1 MIDIYYETLG
11 EVKVNFLKAINAAFV
26 PSYWK
31 GLARA
36 VVPTTEHSKAF
47 AGLSFASLVDVGANV
62 GQFSL
67 FAAHLWP
74 TSTIY
79 AFEPIPDQ
87 ARRFAAL
94 HGQRV
99 QLHRYALGDKSETL
113 ALHVASRKDSSS
125 LLPLGRRQ
133 KILFNMVEA
142 SEIEVPVKRLD
153 EVLTR
158 DLLPKPSLLK
168 IDVQGFEHQVLMG
181 AGRLL
186 EEFSHVFVEVSFIE
200 LYENQKLYPDILNL
214 MNESGFS
221 LMGKYN
227 LLKDRDGND
236 IQADLLFSK
245 NIEN

>member
-1 MIDIYYETLG
+1 M
-11 EVKVNFLKAINAAFV
+11 NFLKAINAAFV
-26 PSYWK
+26 PNYWK
-31 GLARA
+31 GLVRA

-47 AGLSFASLVDVGANV
+47 AGLSFASIVDVGANV

-74 TSTIY
+74 RSTIY

-99 QLHRYALGDKSETL
+99 QLHNYALGDKSETL
-113 ALHVASRKDSSS
+113 TLHIASRKDSSS
-125 LLPLGRRQ
+125 LLPLGRKQ
-133 KILFNMVEA
+133 KMLFNMVEA
-142 SEIEVPVKRLD
+142 SEIEVSVKRLD

-168 IDVQGFEHQVLMG
+168 IDVQGFEHQVLIG
-181 AGRLL
+181 AGHLL
-186 EEFSHVFVEVSFIE
+186 EEFSHVFVEVSFLE
-200 LYENQKLYPDILNL
+200 LYENQKLFPDILKL
-214 MNESGFS
+214 MNNYGFS
-221 LMGKYN
+221 IIGKYN
-227 LLKDRDGND
+227 LVKEKDGTD

-245 NIEN
+245 IIEN